1 MAHLSLH
8 AQATI
13 KQWAR
18 NMQDGDIIKV
28 KGRTV
33 YLYNSCGCE
42 IDSVE

>member
-8 AQATI
+8 AQDTM

-18 NMQDGDIIKV
+18 NMKDGDSIKV
-28 KGRTV
+28 KGHRV